1 MDKFKNMRSSDL
13 YQQSIISLEPITGV
27 IFYYFTISILGY
39 SFTLSTLSLYHI
51 YYNNNEWADWEEL
64 IGKQTSITKPIV

>member
-51 YYNNNEWADWEEL
+51 YYNNNE
-64 IGKQTSITKPIV
+64 